1 MPQTL
6 PITLAPL
13 TLKEIVSIA
22 GGTTSLDTQF
32 TAVRLYRNGTLYQVP
47 FDDLQTTDITLM
59 ANDSI
64 YVDAGYQLAQAQS
77 YFAEQIT
84 LTQMRQN
91 ARSQALSQLQAEVNL
106 RREALSEERRN
117 FQSRLEADAID
128 RDFVYLTGEVTTRGR
143 FPLPFGRHASLADA
157 LFAQGGPLPATGNP
171 AEIYLLRGDKHDR
184 VTAFHLDG
192 RNPINMLNATKI
204 QLRPNDIV
212 FVSEQPVTRW
222 SRVMEQLVPSLI
234 IAGATAAAN

>member
-1 MPQTL
+1 
-6 PITLAPL
+6 
-13 TLKEIVSIA
+13 
-22 GGTTSLDTQF
+22 
-32 TAVRLYRNGTLYQVP
+32 
-47 FDDLQTTDITLM
+47 
-59 ANDSI
+59 
-64 YVDAGYQLAQAQS
+64 
-77 YFAEQIT
+77 
-84 LTQMRQN
+84 
-91 ARSQALSQLQAEVNL
+91 L

-192 RNPINMLNATKI
+192 RNPINMLKRHGTACAIANYCRCYSRRKLDPWAMTKI
-204 QLRPNDIV
+204 V
-212 FVSEQPVTRW
+212 
-222 SRVMEQLVPSLI
+222 
-234 IAGATAAAN
+234 